1 MKFTPLVTRAYA
13 LASDPTRHQSQR
25 TEVHEKVCSC
35 TALPPEP
42 ISLDQRIIGALAEAT
57 APIPIAELRS
67 KFRIRNATLYDRLNA
82 LTASGRVVKTNNGS

>member
-1 MKFTPLVTRAYA
+1 MLFRSQSGQA
-13 LASDPTRHQSQR
+13 LALQLVNPQDQAP
-25 TEVHEKVCSC
+25 
-35 TALPPEP
+35 PPEP

-82 LTASGRVVKTNNGS
+82 LTAAGRVAKTDNGSYRLVG